1 MEERKDMISVIIPV
15 YNGQDYLENCIKS
28 LEEQTFKAF
37 EIVIVNDGSTDGT
50 GALCEKLCAEHENIR
65 VLTLDDQGVSAARNE
80 GLKEARGEFIT
91 FVDADDRVRSDMLE
105 VLYNLITSTGSDLA
119 GCDFFAW
126 QNETEWK
133 KGSSRERYAA
143 GASEEITVLPWED
156 FLTKGILLKDTRCWA
171 KLYKR
176 SLIGEHR
183 FRKGLFMAPSG
194 FW

>member
-119 GCDFFAW
+119 GCDFLHGRMRQSGKRKQQGKICGRSFRRDYRSSLGGFSY
-126 QNETEWK
+126 
-133 KGSSRERYAA
+133 KGNSVKRYQMLGKA
-143 GASEEITVLPWED
+143 L
-156 FLTKGILLKDTRCWA
+156 
-171 KLYKR
+171 
-176 SLIGEHR
+176 
-183 FRKGLFMAPSG
+183 
-194 FW
+194 

>member
-119 GCDFFAW
+119 GCDFLHGRMR
-126 QNETEWK
+126 QSGK
-133 KGSSRERYAA
+133 KEAA
-143 GASEEITVLPWED
+143 GKDMRPELQKRLPFFPGRI
-156 FLTKGILLKDTRCWA
+156 FLQREFC
-171 KLYKR
+171 
-176 SLIGEHR
+176 
-183 FRKGLFMAPSG
+183 
-194 FW
+194 